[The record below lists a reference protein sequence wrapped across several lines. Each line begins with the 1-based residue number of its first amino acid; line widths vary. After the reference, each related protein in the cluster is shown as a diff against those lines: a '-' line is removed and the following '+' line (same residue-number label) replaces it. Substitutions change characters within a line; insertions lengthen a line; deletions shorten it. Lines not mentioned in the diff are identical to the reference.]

1 MGLLVVA
8 SAIAVAAA
16 VDYGTFHA
24 ISRLTHPGRWR
35 AIAVTSLVLGVPAS
49 FWFGAVFQYQVTP
62 TVKYCG
68 FPFPAAVFVLEN
80 GRWVDYVSGLPMVLV
95 NVFLLTAIFLLPVLV
110 ALVLRALLRG
120 KDSLP
125 A

>member
-1 MGLLVVA
+1 
-8 SAIAVAAA
+8 
-16 VDYGTFHA
+16 
-24 ISRLTHPGRWR
+24 
-35 AIAVTSLVLGVPAS
+35 
-49 FWFGAVFQYQVTP
+49 
-62 TVKYCG
+62 
-68 FPFPAAVFVLEN
+68 
-80 GRWVDYVSGLPMVLV
+80 MVLV